1 MTDSP
6 TELKK
11 LLELARNGD
20 RDARGRLLDHFR
32 PQLCAWARRRIEG
45 KIRARV
51 DESDVVQQSCLS
63 ALRDFDRFEGT
74 EVGEFAAWLQRIH
87 EQNVRDV
94 VRDHAVYEKRAVSK
108 ETDNAEAVQAARTEL
123 DSPSQQAI
131 QGEREAKI
139 VRALETLPEAQRE
152 AVRLRHLEGRSLAEI
167 ARRLD
172 RTEAATA
179 GLLKRGLAKLR
190 QKLKDESEG

>member
-1 MTDSP
+1 MTDSE
-6 TELKK
+6 TELKR
-11 LLELARNGD
+11 LLELARSGD

-32 PQLCAWARRRIEG
+32 PQLCQWAKRRIEG

-51 DESDVVQQSCLS
+51 DESDIAQQSCLS
-63 ALRDFDRFEGT
+63 ALRDFDRFEGS
-74 EVGEFAAWLQRIH
+74 ELAEFAAWLQRIH

-108 ETDNAEAVQAARTEL
+108 ETGDAEDVQAARSEL
-123 DSPSQQAI
+123 ASPSQQAI
-131 QGEREAKI
+131 QGEREAN
-139 VRALETLPEAQRE
+139 VARALETLPEGQRE

-172 RTEAATA
+172 RTEAAAA

-190 QKLKDESEG
+190 QKLKDETEG

>member
-1 MTDSP
+1 MADSS
-6 TELKK
+6 TELNR

-32 PQLCAWARRRIEG
+32 PQLRERARRRIAG
-45 KIRARV
+45 NLRVRV

-74 EVGEFAAWLQRIH
+74 DVAEFAAWLQRIH
-87 EQNVRDV
+87 EQNVRDA

-108 ETDNAEAVQAARTEL
+108 EADDPQAIEAAQAELA
-123 DSPSQQAI
+123 SPSRQAMH
-131 QGEREAKI
+131 GEREANI
-139 VRALETLPEAQRE
+139 ARALETLPEGQRE
-152 AVRLRHLEGRSLAEI
+152 AVRMRHLEGCSLAEI

-172 RTEAATA
+172 RTEAAVA

-190 QKLKDESEG
+190 EKLKAEREG

>member
-1 MTDSP
+1 LRAQ
-6 TELKK
+6 E
-11 LLELARNGD
+11 
-20 RDARGRLLDHFR
+20 
-32 PQLCAWARRRIEG
+32 WAQSRRRIEG
-45 KIRARV
+45 KIRVRV

-63 ALRDFDRFEGT
+63 ALRNFDRFEGS
-74 EVGEFAAWLQRIH
+74 ELAEFIAWLQRIH

-94 VRDHAVYEKRAVSK
+94 VRDHAVYQKRAVSR
-108 ETDNAEAVQAARTEL
+108 ETGNVEAVQAAHAKL
-123 DSPSQQAI
+123 VSPSQQAMR
-131 QGEREAKI
+131 GERSAEI
-139 VRALETLPEAQRE
+139 DRALETLPEAQRE

-190 QKLKDESEG
+190 EKLKDET